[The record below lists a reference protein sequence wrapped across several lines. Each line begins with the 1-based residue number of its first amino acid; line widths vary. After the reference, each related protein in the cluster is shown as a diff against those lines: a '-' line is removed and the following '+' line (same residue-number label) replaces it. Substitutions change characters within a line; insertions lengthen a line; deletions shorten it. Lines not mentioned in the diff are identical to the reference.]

1 MKAKKIVMGC
11 TVVVFFLM
19 ILFPLWGWV
28 LPQPVLDSLN
38 EKRALT
44 ELSQT
49 GTAKER
55 IKNAE
60 AYLDDHLAFR
70 NVAISA
76 TLQTDLALG
85 VSPSDLVLA
94 GSDGWLYFVEG
105 GEDFRRGTGLTDE
118 QIKEFYDIHQHLTDY
133 FAALGVD
140 YRVMF
145 CPDKHSIYPQYLPLT
160 RRLGNGPWELKQ
172 LMTPP
177 GEGYSVRF
185 IDVSDALLNATATGV
200 KQYFKT
206 DSHWNPEG
214 GWTAYQAL
222 MDQLLPEHPNLH
234 RLTEDDIVRSDY
246 DAVGDLAELVGDK
259 NMTTDITA
267 YISTKETHV
276 TRETFPEQAIYETYT
291 NAALPDGPKMLM
303 ICDSFRIA
311 MIPFLTESVRQLDLM
326 MNEMPSMITVENLS
340 SYDIIIYEAVERNRF
355 WLWAGIYGLDGE
367 EEEGPEGEYEG
378 D

>member
-140 YRVMF
+140 YRVM
-145 CPDKHSIYPQYLPLT
+145 PARK
-160 RRLGNGPWELKQ
+160 
-172 LMTPP
+172 
-177 GEGYSVRF
+177 
-185 IDVSDALLNATATGV
+185 
-200 KQYFKT
+200 
-206 DSHWNPEG
+206 
-214 GWTAYQAL
+214 
-222 MDQLLPEHPNLH
+222 
-234 RLTEDDIVRSDY
+234 RSMG
-246 DAVGDLAELVGDK
+246 A
-259 NMTTDITA
+259 
-267 YISTKETHV
+267 
-276 TRETFPEQAIYETYT
+276 
-291 NAALPDGPKMLM
+291 
-303 ICDSFRIA
+303 
-311 MIPFLTESVRQLDLM
+311 
-326 MNEMPSMITVENLS
+326 
-340 SYDIIIYEAVERNRF
+340 EAVDDTSRGRV
-355 WLWAGIYGLDGE
+355 LC
-367 EEEGPEGEYEG
+367 PVHRCQ
-378 D
+378 

>member
-133 FAALGVD
+133 FAASDEEERFRRSELLRLKKEQGIED
-140 YRVMF
+140 DGLYHY
-145 CPDKHSIYPQYLPLT
+145 DTPLT
-160 RRLGNGPWELKQ
+160 VEHEK
-172 LMTPP
+172 
-177 GEGYSVRF
+177 E
-185 IDVSDALLNATATGV
+185 ALLSAG
-200 KQYFKT
+200 F
-206 DSHWNPEG
+206 S
-214 GWTAYQAL
+214 
-222 MDQLLPEHPNLH
+222 
-234 RLTEDDIVRSDY
+234 
-246 DAVGDLAELVGDK
+246 AVDVLNNWG
-259 NMTTDITA
+259 
-267 YISTKETHV
+267 
-276 TRETFPEQAIYETYT
+276 PTYT
-291 NAALPDGPKMLM
+291 LKATK
-303 ICDSFRIA
+303 
-311 MIPFLTESVRQLDLM
+311 
-326 MNEMPSMITVENLS
+326 
-340 SYDIIIYEAVERNRF
+340 
-355 WLWAGIYGLDGE
+355 
-367 EEEGPEGEYEG
+367 
-378 D
+378 